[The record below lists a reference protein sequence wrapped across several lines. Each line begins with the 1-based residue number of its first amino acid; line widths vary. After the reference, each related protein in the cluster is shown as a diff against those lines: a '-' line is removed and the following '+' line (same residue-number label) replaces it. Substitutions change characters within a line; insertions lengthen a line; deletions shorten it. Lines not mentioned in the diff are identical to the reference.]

1 MVDALLVAQRS
12 DVAHMAAHRER
23 YADLPLLCVDP
34 GILDTLIQAGFG
46 NYQLRRLDVSR
57 DMPARVYTET
67 ITRATLIDLAL
78 TRVRERLFGPGLFQ
92 GWDRNTLYL
101 PLHVM
106 MTAQALRP
114 AIEAAIPE
122 PRIGL
127 LRPDNPLLFN
137 FDSMVP
143 VEVLAADARR
153 WSVVD
158 RYSAGRFWNPLL
170 LQACFDFEGIAQA
183 VAAGR
188 AQAVTHLATCF
199 YDAPAFTAAVGAAF
213 AHNIDL
219 PNVYCDVPVR
229 RERMLLKMADELEP
243 GWIDP
248 RCAEYRELA
257 RETFIQHLAELLPG
271 RTALQQQADVLAR
284 RAWMQAVNYFGLQ
297 RALQGA
303 RPHFVVA
310 DHDNGWLGPLFTL
323 AERMDCPVT
332 VLPHSGYTNAALPH
346 ARRVTAVE
354 RAGFGANVRTLL
366 GQPVATRA
374 VHLRQPPQPQ
384 PRPQLRRICLL
395 VNTMYADG
403 HYRIDLFGLREL
415 FHALRERAVAHDL
428 DLAVRLKPS
437 TPALNV
443 VAGALGEPPEYFGR
457 TTRAPIEQVAAE
469 TDLCIAHGELTT
481 GAATF
486 LDAASLVLHVSE
498 EDWPTQLA
506 PQAPFLHDR
515 LVHSFRHDTLL
526 ALLDRYLA
534 EPGLYQRHQQSQ
546 AGAYAQ
552 RHARAHD
559 TIFPA
564 SEAAA
569 AADVHPHASRSPV
582 PC

>member
-92 GWDRNTLYL
+92 GWDRNALYL

-106 MTAQALRP
+106 LTAQALRP

-284 RAWMQAVNYFGLQ
+284 RAWMQAVNYLGLQ

-323 AERMDCPVT
+323 A
-332 VLPHSGYTNAALPH
+332 
-346 ARRVTAVE
+346 
-354 RAGFGANVRTLL
+354 FGMLNNKS
-366 GQPVATRA
+366 
-374 VHLRQPPQPQ
+374 
-384 PRPQLRRICLL
+384 I
-395 VNTMYADG
+395 
-403 HYRIDLFGLREL
+403 
-415 FHALRERAVAHDL
+415 L
-428 DLAVRLKPS
+428 DHR
-437 TPALNV
+437 
-443 VAGALGEPPEYFGR
+443 
-457 TTRAPIEQVAAE
+457 
-469 TDLCIAHGELTT
+469 
-481 GAATF
+481 
-486 LDAASLVLHVSE
+486 
-498 EDWPTQLA
+498 PTQLGTGTTGSFGWRCSKA
-506 PQAPFLHDR
+506 FVRR
-515 LVHSFRHDTLL
+515 LCTVL
-526 ALLDRYLA
+526 
-534 EPGLYQRHQQSQ
+534 
-546 AGAYAQ
+546 
-552 RHARAHD
+552 
-559 TIFPA
+559 
-564 SEAAA
+564 
-569 AADVHPHASRSPV
+569 AADVHPHAL

>member
-92 GWDRNTLYL
+92 GWDRNALYL

-106 MTAQALRP
+106 LTAQALRP

-284 RAWMQAVNYFGLQ
+284 RAWMQAVNYLGLQ

-366 GQPVATRA
+366 GPMLSNKSILVTGGTGSFGRAFVRTVLARYPDVAALVVFSRDE
-374 VHLRQPPQPQ
+374 LKQFEMQQQFPPSRQHPACASSSATCATPTA
-384 PRPQLRRICLL
+384 C
-395 VNTMYADG
+395 
-403 HYRIDLFGLREL
+403 
-415 FHALRERAVAHDL
+415 
-428 DLAVRLKPS
+428 AVRSKASTSSCTPPRSSRCRRPS
-437 TPALNV
+437 TTP
-443 VAGALGEPPEYFGR
+443 
-457 TTRAPIEQVAAE
+457 
-469 TDLCIAHGELTT
+469 
-481 GAATF
+481 
-486 LDAASLVLHVSE
+486 SS
-498 EDWPTQLA
+498 
-506 PQAPFLHDR
+506 
-515 LVHSFRHDTLL
+515 
-526 ALLDRYLA
+526 
-534 EPGLYQRHQQSQ
+534 
-546 AGAYAQ
+546 
-552 RHARAHD
+552 
-559 TIFPA
+559 
-564 SEAAA
+564 
-569 AADVHPHASRSPV
+569 ASRPT
-582 PC
+582 CWARRT